1 MVTVPKDEVKR
12 KGFHML
18 SLIYVF
24 GYWFLPKNIVIWGLA
39 IAIAIVAI
47 LEILRFNAPW
57 FNIFFVK
64 RFKGFYRK
72 EEARKVSG
80 LIGTLS
86 GALIT
91 ILIFPNKY
99 MVFASFLYL
108 AFGDS
113 IAALVGRTI
122 GKHKSIAGKSIEGS
136 VACLIAC
143 FIAGLFIFNWKFAL
157 AGAFIATIVEAVPWK
172 INDNFWMQIV
182 NAGLLTLL
190 SGVMVWAKL

>member
-1 MVTVPKDEVKR
+1 MVSIPKDEIKR

-24 GYWFLPKNIVIWGLA
+24 GYWYLPENIVVWGLA
-39 IAIAIVAI
+39 IAIAIVSI

-57 FNIFFVK
+57 FNIFFVR

-86 GALIT
+86 GALIA
-91 ILIFPNKY
+91 ILLFPNKH

-108 AFGDS
+108 SFGDS
-113 IAALVGRTI
+113 LAAIVGRTI
-122 GKHKSIAGKSIEGS
+122 GKHKIIGGKSIEGS
-136 VACLIAC
+136 MACLIAC
-143 FIAGLFIFNWKFAL
+143 FAAGLFIFNWKFAL

-190 SGVMVWAKL
+190 AGAMVWAK